1 MERAL
6 LREME
11 ELERTIGELTR
22 RKARKAGAITSPE
35 WQIPAV
41 RVSRRPDGFSG
52 RQEDPASVSRDGTLA
67 KPTMQLKLPRFNG
80 TASLESY
87 LAQLELAAQLA
98 SWTPEQTAGHLA
110 LALEGPALEAI
121 LDLPPAERQNLQ
133 ALTAALQRRFTQHRS
148 AEASREKLLSRY
160 RCEEE
165 SWGKVAADPSPTG
178 FHKRGFEHDNSG
190 GRHPSYPAH
199 STTNPPARQGGRWRG
214 GLLDTHATTTASEAT
229 RPVLPVRRAGPY
241 RSRLP
246 SSSTK
251 ATEAPAVGKRG
262 RDGAV
267 RRTPPREPT
276 LLNQVHTPVPKPST
290 ALPAQVAKIP
300 ATSLEASTSAFTKA
314 AEHKSHPRVGRLG
327 KASGLYLHCW
337 LDGLACGA
345 LVDTG
350 ATISLVRP
358 GVLHNTGGPQLP
370 GAWTPTATPLTSVT
384 GAKMAMRGKKEVKV
398 TVTGQEVSHEFWLA
412 DIADSCIIG
421 LDLLKRWGA
430 CVDVSRGSITLGT
443 ETVALQSGPTRK
455 PARRARHLATTARRT
470 RHLATTARPASK
482 LLQLATAPK
491 PPSLTAVPQPDH
503 SLAHHHQPV
512 PQQPPAQPKL
522 ALPAET
528 TAAVHAL
535 WQRSSSGLDHQQRQ
549 QLKSLLDG
557 NADLFAVRD
566 EDCTQTELVQ
576 HTINTD
582 TAQPIRLRPH
592 RMSPAKR
599 LVAEEKVKEMAAAG
613 VIEPSDSPWAAP
625 AVLVQKKSG
634 EWRFCVDYRRLNFLT
649 TKDSYP
655 LPRIDEALDHISG
668 SSWFSSLDLRSG
680 YWQVRLAPEAKPKT
694 AFTIGHGLW
703 QFRVMPFGLCNAPAT
718 FERLMERVLA
728 AVPRSRCVVYLDD
741 LLVHASDFQQALANL
756 TDVLAA
762 IRQAGLRLNPKK
774 CQLLRRETAFL
785 GHIVSERGVA
795 TDPSKVAAVRDW
807 PVPGNVGELRSFL
820 GLASY
825 YRRFVRDFATLA
837 SPLHRLTDKCRPFVW
852 QEEQSMAFDQL
863 RAALTEAPVLAYPD
877 AKRPFIVDTDASN
890 TGVGAVLSQEDED
903 GERVVAYYSRALG
916 KAERNYCVTRR
927 ELLAVVRALH
937 HFRPYLQGSH
947 FLLRTDHASLT
958 WLLTFK
964 DPEGQVARWLEQLQ
978 GYDFEIRHRAGRL
991 HGNADALSRRP
1002 CAAQECRYCSRQ
1014 EERDQ
1019 VSPDVAVVQASG
1031 DAEGWLPLTP
1041 MELREAQ
1048 EADSTLGKV
1057 RSWLEA
1063 GQRPERSVVSAE
1075 SPEVKSYYS
1084 LYSSLVQRDGLLYR
1098 RWEAPGR
1105 GSDILQLLVPRALRP
1120 DVLRLVHGSVGA
1132 GHFGNNKTLH
1142 RLRGKFHWPGCRHD
1156 VELHVQCCDSCTA
1169 QKGPSQRSRA
1179 PLQQHLVGAP
1189 MERVGVDV
1197 LGPFPVTDSGNRYI
1211 LVAMDYFT
1219 KWPEAFAIPDQSAAT
1234 TAERLVEEMFTRF
1247 GAPAELHSDQGRNFE
1262 SQLMAEVC
1270 KRLGVT
1276 KTRTTPLHPQSDGL
1290 VERFNRTLATQL
1302 AILASQHQRD
1312 WDRHLPLVLW
1322 AYRSAVQES
1331 SQLTPAALM
1340 FGRELRTPVDLVFG
1354 APPEPE
1360 EPSRTREE
1368 YYHRLRNRLLVAHD
1382 FARKAQASA
1391 GVKQKRWYDTRCRGR
1406 AFAAGEQVWIYC
1418 PERKKGL
1425 SPKLRASWRGPGEIV
1440 ERLSEVVYRIRM
1452 PGRGRLVVLH
1462 QDRLAPYRPL
1472 ATPDAAEPEV
1482 SSDTVL
1488 PSEPEPSDTPP
1499 SATRRPKRHRRP
1511 PGHLR
1516 DFDSETNRRIN
1527 LWLGGG
1533 GRRFHQESTHLSPCQ
1548 ASASRLCF
1556 HGNRTADVGL
1566 PRFRLSRITPRAGR
1580 KLRES
1585 GSSGAA
1591 FSGVRP
1597 GRAPGAPH
1605 IGYFHCKGR
1614 GGASGLIK
1622 RSAVTSKWNRAGS
1635 AVECAVGHF
1644 VS

>member
-1 MERAL
+1 
-6 LREME
+6 
-11 ELERTIGELTR
+11 
-22 RKARKAGAITSPE
+22 
-35 WQIPAV
+35 
-41 RVSRRPDGFSG
+41 
-52 RQEDPASVSRDGTLA
+52 
-67 KPTMQLKLPRFNG
+67 MQLKLPRFNG

-110 LALEGPALEAI
+110 LTLEGPALEAI

-165 SWGKVAADPSPTG
+165 SWGKVAADVQ
-178 FHKRGFEHDNSG
+178 RYAREA
-190 GRHPSYPAH
+190 YPEFDA
-199 STTNPPARQGGRWRG
+199 AVQEK
-214 GLLDTHATTTASEAT
+214 LALHAFLQALTPERLRDHVSLPQPGSISEALSKTT
-229 RPVLPVRRAGPY
+229 RAEDTLAIRPTPQPTRQHVRVADGEEVRWTRTPLQRPVRRQGWCDEPGYIARDCP
-241 RSRLP
+241 
-246 SSSTK
+246 
-251 ATEAPAVGKRG
+251 APAPKPRKPPPLGKRG

-276 LLNQVHTPVPKPST
+276 LLNQVHTPVPKPSP
-290 ALPAQVAKIP
+290 ALPAPVAKIP
-300 ATSLEASTSAFTKA
+300 ATSAEASTN
-314 AEHKSHPRVGRLG
+314 SHPRVGRLG
-327 KASGLYLHCW
+327 KASGLYLHCQ
-337 LDGLACGA
+337 LDGQACRA

-430 CVDVSRGSITLGT
+430 CVDVSRASITLGT
-443 ETVALQSGPTRK
+443 ET
-455 PARRARHLATTARRT
+455 PAT
-470 RHLATTARPASK
+470 
-482 LLQLATAPK
+482 
-491 PPSLTAVPQPDH
+491 
-503 SLAHHHQPV
+503 
-512 PQQPPAQPKL
+512 QQPPAQPKP

-582 TAQPIRLRPH
+582 TAQPIRLRLH

-625 AVLVQKKSG
+625 AVLVQKNSG
-634 EWRFCVDYRRLNFLT
+634 EWRFCVDYRRLNSST

-680 YWQVRLAPEAKPKT
+680 YWQE
-694 AFTIGHGLW
+694 G
-703 QFRVMPFGLCNAPAT
+703 
-718 FERLMERVLA
+718 
-728 AVPRSRCVVYLDD
+728 
-741 LLVHASDFQQALANL
+741 
-756 TDVLAA
+756 
-762 IRQAGLRLNPKK
+762 
-774 CQLLRRETAFL
+774 
-785 GHIVSERGVA
+785 
-795 TDPSKVAAVRDW
+795 
-807 PVPGNVGELRSFL
+807 
-820 GLASY
+820 
-825 YRRFVRDFATLA
+825 
-837 SPLHRLTDKCRPFVW
+837 
-852 QEEQSMAFDQL
+852 QSMAFDQL
-863 RAALTEAPVLAYPD
+863 RVALTEAPVLAYPD
-877 AKRPFIVDTDASN
+877 AQRPFIVDTDASN
-890 TGVGAVLSQEDED
+890 TGLGAVLSQEDED

-958 WLLTFK
+958 WLLNFK

-978 GYDFEIRHRAGRL
+978 GYFEIRHRAGRL

-1019 VSPDVAVVQASG
+1019 VSPDVAVVQ
-1031 DAEGWLPLTP
+1031 ET
-1041 MELREAQ
+1041 
-1048 EADSTLGKV
+1048 DSTLGKV
-1057 RSWLEA
+1057 RGWLEA

-1075 SPEVKSYYS
+1075 SPELKSYYS

-1098 RWEAPGR
+1098 RWQAPGR

-1142 RLRGKFHWPGCRHD
+1142 RLRGKFHWPGCRHN
-1156 VELHVQCCDSCTA
+1156 VKLHVHCCDSCTA
-1169 QKGPSQRSRA
+1169 QKGPSQCSRA

-1197 LGPFPVTDSGNRYI
+1197 LGPFLVTDSGNRYI

-1234 TAERLVEEMFTRF
+1234 MAERLVEEMFTRF

-1391 GVKQKRWYDTRCRGR
+1391 GFKQKRWYDTRCRGR
-1406 AFAAGEQVWIYC
+1406 AFAAGEQVWVYC

-1425 SPKLRASWRGPGEIV
+1425 SPKL
-1440 ERLSEVVYRIRM
+1440 
-1452 PGRGRLVVLH
+1452 
-1462 QDRLAPYRPL
+1462 
-1472 ATPDAAEPEV
+1472 
-1482 SSDTVL
+1482 
-1488 PSEPEPSDTPP
+1488 
-1499 SATRRPKRHRRP
+1499 
-1511 PGHLR
+1511 
-1516 DFDSETNRRIN
+1516 
-1527 LWLGGG
+1527 
-1533 GRRFHQESTHLSPCQ
+1533 
-1548 ASASRLCF
+1548 
-1556 HGNRTADVGL
+1556 
-1566 PRFRLSRITPRAGR
+1566 
-1580 KLRES
+1580 
-1585 GSSGAA
+1585 
-1591 FSGVRP
+1591 
-1597 GRAPGAPH
+1597 
-1605 IGYFHCKGR
+1605 
-1614 GGASGLIK
+1614 
-1622 RSAVTSKWNRAGS
+1622 
-1635 AVECAVGHF
+1635 
-1644 VS
+1644 

>member
-98 SWTPEQTAGHLA
+98 SWTPEQTVGHLA

-165 SWGKVAADPSPTG
+165 SWGKVAADVQRYAREAYPEFDAAAQEKLALHAFLRALTPERLRDHVSLAQPGSISEALSMTTRAEDTLAIRPTPQPTRQHVRVADGEELQHQSHGSPRRRET
-178 FHKRGFEHDNSG
+178 RQ
-190 GRHPSYPAH
+190 GRRSEENAAPG
-199 STTNPPARQGGRWRG
+199 TNPPQ
-214 GLLDTHATTTASEAT
+214 
-229 RPVLPVRRAGPY
+229 P
-241 RSRLP
+241 
-246 SSSTK
+246 
-251 ATEAPAVGKRG
+251 
-262 RDGAV
+262 
-267 RRTPPREPT
+267 
-276 LLNQVHTPVPKPST
+276 
-290 ALPAQVAKIP
+290 
-300 ATSLEASTSAFTKA
+300 
-314 AEHKSHPRVGRLG
+314 GRLG

-337 LDGLACGA
+337 LDGQACRA

-512 PQQPPAQPKL
+512 PQQPPAQPKP

-964 DPEGQVARWLEQLQ
+964 DPE
-978 GYDFEIRHRAGRL
+978 
-991 HGNADALSRRP
+991 
-1002 CAAQECRYCSRQ
+1002 AQECRYCSRQ

-1219 KWPEAFAIPDQSAAT
+1219 KWPKAFAIPDQSAAT

-1516 DFDSETNRRIN
+1516 DFDVSCGWTAGSSETCDP
-1527 LWLGGG
+1527 LGGG
-1533 GRRFHQESTHLSPCQ
+1533 NVAAWGLSTGQLGPGSEP
-1548 ASASRLCF
+1548 
-1556 HGNRTADVGL
+1556 L
-1566 PRFRLSRITPRAGR
+1566 PG
-1580 KLRES
+1580 
-1585 GSSGAA
+1585 
-1591 FSGVRP
+1591 
-1597 GRAPGAPH
+1597 
-1605 IGYFHCKGR
+1605 
-1614 GGASGLIK
+1614 
-1622 RSAVTSKWNRAGS
+1622 
-1635 AVECAVGHF
+1635 
-1644 VS
+1644 

>member
-35 WQIPAV
+35 WQIPAM

-67 KPTMQLKLPRFNG
+67 RPTMQLKLPRFNG

-165 SWGKVAADPSPTG
+165 SWGKVAADVQRYAREAYPEFDAAAQEKLALHAFLRALTPERLRDHVSLAQPGSISEALSMTTRAEDTLAIRPTPQPTRQHVRVADG
-178 FHKRGFEHDNSG
+178 EEVCWTRTPLQ
-190 GRHPSYPAH
+190 R
-199 STTNPPARQGGRWRG
+199 PARRQGRC
-214 GLLDTHATTTASEAT
+214 
-229 RPVLPVRRAGPY
+229 Y
-241 RSRLP
+241 RCDEPGHIARDCP
-246 SSSTK
+246 
-251 ATEAPAVGKRG
+251 APA
-262 RDGAV
+262 
-267 RRTPPREPT
+267 
-276 LLNQVHTPVPKPST
+276 PKPRKPPPSGNEAGTAHT

-337 LDGLACGA
+337 LDGQACRA

-455 PARRARHLATTARRT
+455 PARRARHLATTARRA

-512 PQQPPAQPKL
+512 PQQPPAQPKP

-680 YWQVRLAPEAKPKT
+680 Y
-694 AFTIGHGLW
+694 
-703 QFRVMPFGLCNAPAT
+703 
-718 FERLMERVLA
+718 
-728 AVPRSRCVVYLDD
+728 
-741 LLVHASDFQQALANL
+741 
-756 TDVLAA
+756 
-762 IRQAGLRLNPKK
+762 
-774 CQLLRRETAFL
+774 
-785 GHIVSERGVA
+785 
-795 TDPSKVAAVRDW
+795 
-807 PVPGNVGELRSFL
+807 
-820 GLASY
+820 
-825 YRRFVRDFATLA
+825 
-837 SPLHRLTDKCRPFVW
+837 W

-1406 AFAAGEQVWIYC
+1406 AFAAGEQV
-1418 PERKKGL
+1418 
-1425 SPKLRASWRGPGEIV
+1425 
-1440 ERLSEVVYRIRM
+1440 VYRIRM

-1516 DFDSETNRRIN
+1516 DFDVSCGWTAGSSETCDP
-1527 LWLGGG
+1527 LGGG
-1533 GRRFHQESTHLSPCQ
+1533 NVAAWGLSTGQLGPGSEP
-1548 ASASRLCF
+1548 
-1556 HGNRTADVGL
+1556 L
-1566 PRFRLSRITPRAGR
+1566 PG
-1580 KLRES
+1580 
-1585 GSSGAA
+1585 
-1591 FSGVRP
+1591 
-1597 GRAPGAPH
+1597 
-1605 IGYFHCKGR
+1605 
-1614 GGASGLIK
+1614 
-1622 RSAVTSKWNRAGS
+1622 
-1635 AVECAVGHF
+1635 
-1644 VS
+1644 

>member
-1 MERAL
+1 
-6 LREME
+6 ME

-35 WQIPAV
+35 WKTPEL

-148 AEASREKLLSRY
+148 AEASWEKLLSRY

-165 SWGKVAADPSPTG
+165 SWGKVAADVQRYAREAYPEFDAAAQEKLALHAVLRALTPERLRDHVSLAQPGSISEALSKTTRAEDTLAIRPTPQPTRQHVRVADG
-178 FHKRGFEHDNSG
+178 EEVRWT
-190 GRHPSYPAH
+190 RTPLQR
-199 STTNPPARQGGRWRG
+199 PARRQGRCYQCDEPG
-214 GLLDTHATTTASEAT
+214 HIT
-229 RPVLPVRRAGPY
+229 RDCP
-241 RSRLP
+241 
-246 SSSTK
+246 
-251 ATEAPAVGKRG
+251 APA
-262 RDGAV
+262 
-267 RRTPPREPT
+267 
-276 LLNQVHTPVPKPST
+276 PKPRKPPPSGNEAGTAHT
-290 ALPAQVAKIP
+290 ALPAQVAKIL
-300 ATSLEASTSAFTKA
+300 ATSVEASTSFTKV

-327 KASGLYLHCW
+327 KASGLYLHCR
-337 LDGLACGA
+337 LDGQACRA

-384 GAKMAMRGKKEVKV
+384 GAKMVMRGKKEVKV
-398 TVTGQEVSHEFWLA
+398 KVTGQEVSHEFWLA
-412 DIADSCIIG
+412 DIADLCIIG

-455 PARRARHLATTARRT
+455 PARRARHLATTAR
-470 RHLATTARPASK
+470 PASK

-491 PPSLTAVPQPDH
+491 PPSLTTVPQPDH
-503 SLAHHHQPV
+503 SLAHHHQPAT
-512 PQQPPAQPKL
+512 QQPPAQSKP

-535 WQRSSSGLDHQQRQ
+535 WQRSSSGLDHQQHQ

-599 LVAEEKVKEMAAAG
+599 LVAEENVKEMTAAG
-613 VIEPSDSPWAAP
+613 VIEPSDS
-625 AVLVQKKSG
+625 
-634 EWRFCVDYRRLNFLT
+634 
-649 TKDSYP
+649 
-655 LPRIDEALDHISG
+655 
-668 SSWFSSLDLRSG
+668 
-680 YWQVRLAPEAKPKT
+680 
-694 AFTIGHGLW
+694 
-703 QFRVMPFGLCNAPAT
+703 
-718 FERLMERVLA
+718 
-728 AVPRSRCVVYLDD
+728 
-741 LLVHASDFQQALANL
+741 
-756 TDVLAA
+756 
-762 IRQAGLRLNPKK
+762 PKK

-785 GHIVSERGVA
+785 GHIVSERGAA
-795 TDPSKVAAVRDW
+795 TDPSKVAAVRHW

-825 YRRFVRDFATLA
+825 YRHFVQDFATLA
-837 SPLHRLTDKCRPFVW
+837 SPLHRLTDKCRLFVW

-877 AKRPFIVDTDASN
+877 AQRPFIVDTDTSN

-916 KAERNYCVTRR
+916 KAKRNYCVTRQ

-991 HGNADALSRRP
+991 HGNADALSRWP

-1048 EADSTLGKV
+1048 EVDSTLGKV
-1057 RSWLEA
+1057 RSWLVV
-1063 GQRPERSVVSAE
+1063 GQRPVRSVVSAE
-1075 SPEVKSYYS
+1075 SPELKSYYS
-1084 LYSSLVQRDGLLYR
+1084 LYSSLLQRDGLLYR
-1098 RWEAPGR
+1098 RWQAPGR

-1142 RLRGKFHWPGCRHD
+1142 RLRGKFQWPGCRHN
-1156 VELHVQCCDSCTA
+1156 VELHVHCCDSCTA

-1179 PLQQHLVGAP
+1179 PLHQHLVGAP

-1197 LGPFPVTDSGNRYI
+1197 LGPLPVTDSGNRYI

-1234 TAERLVEEMFTRF
+1234 MAERLVEKMFTRF

-1368 YYHRLRNRLLVAHD
+1368 YYQRLRNRLLVAHD
-1382 FARKAQASA
+1382 FDRKAQASA
-1391 GVKQKRWYDTRCRGR
+1391 GFKQKRWYDTRCRGR
-1406 AFAAGEQVWIYC
+1406 AFAAREQVWVYC

-1425 SPKLRASWRGPGEIV
+1425 SPKLRASWRGPGEVV

-1482 SSDTVL
+1482 SSDTAL
-1488 PSEPEPSDTPP
+1488 PSEPEPSDTPL
-1499 SATRRPKRHRRP
+1499 SATGRPKRHRRP

-1516 DFDSETNRRIN
+1516 DFDVSCGWTAGSSETCDP
-1527 LWLGGG
+1527 LGGG
-1533 GRRFHQESTHLSPCQ
+1533 NVAAWGLSAGQLGPG
-1548 ASASRLCF
+1548 SEP
-1556 HGNRTADVGL
+1556 L
-1566 PRFRLSRITPRAGR
+1566 PG
-1580 KLRES
+1580 
-1585 GSSGAA
+1585 
-1591 FSGVRP
+1591 
-1597 GRAPGAPH
+1597 
-1605 IGYFHCKGR
+1605 
-1614 GGASGLIK
+1614 
-1622 RSAVTSKWNRAGS
+1622 
-1635 AVECAVGHF
+1635 
-1644 VS
+1644 